1 MKASHNHEILSRLA
15 YACFGE
21 TPPHAF
27 GRPRDVT
34 SIFVDSGEDR
44 TLSGDPP
51 NIAHALR
58 RRIAR
63 FERRRARFEE
73 SHALRDEEHA
83 LRTRARF
90 RETKSTL

>member
-1 MKASHNHEILSRLA
+1 M
-15 YACFGE
+15 
-21 TPPHAF
+21 
-27 GRPRDVT
+27 

-63 FERRRARFEE
+63 F
-73 SHALRDEEHA
+73 
-83 LRTRARF
+83 